1 MKIIKS
7 ILNKLIVKMV
17 TRERV
22 LKATSCSIEDFNNNV
37 ATWPRYAGLLGHHGI
52 DGVDVFMKHFAKE
65 GWCKR
70 ELRDIL
76 DTLFHLNREIDSY
89 AEYWF

>member
-7 ILNKLIVKMV
+7 ILNKLIIKMV

-22 LKATSCSIEDFNNNV
+22 LKAIGAPVEYFNEHV
-37 ATWPRYAGLLGHHGI
+37 ATWRKYAGLLQIPGI
-52 DGVDVFMKHFAKE
+52 DGVDVFMEHFCEE